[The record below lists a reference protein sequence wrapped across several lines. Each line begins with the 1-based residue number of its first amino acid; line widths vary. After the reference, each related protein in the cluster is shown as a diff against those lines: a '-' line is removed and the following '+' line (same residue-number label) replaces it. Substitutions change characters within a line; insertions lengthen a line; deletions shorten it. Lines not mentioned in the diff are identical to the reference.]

1 MPNLMKKI
9 LFLALCLS
17 ACDGK
22 KETTPSKPENQE
34 VIKEKKTRG
43 NEPDRIEVQLA
54 LIAFAPQAER
64 TKEEAKE
71 LAEQLYA
78 QILKGADFPGII
90 KRYSLE
96 KLRHPGGIGIV
107 NQGVERLGNDFP
119 RSYWGPTIGDE
130 VFSLETG
137 KFTMIPYGSKNRF
150 GWFIIKRLK

>member
-1 MPNLMKKI
+1 MPDLMKKI
-9 LFLALCLS
+9 LLLTLCLT

-22 KETTPSKPENQE
+22 KETTPSKPDNQE
-34 VIKEKKTRG
+34 IIKEKKTPG

-54 LIAFAPQAER
+54 LIAFTPQAER

-119 RSYWGPTIGDE
+119 RSYWGKRIGDE

>member
-107 NQGVERLGNDFP
+107 NQGVERLGNDL
-119 RSYWGPTIGDE
+119 SSQTW
-130 VFSLETG
+130 
-137 KFTMIPYGSKNRF
+137 
-150 GWFIIKRLK
+150 